1 MDLRRGRGGRAWSE
15 EEVARQEMRKARRR
29 WQELRP
35 GAQSSKLD
43 RFRIF
48 SSTFSQVGNGHEGE
62 GGGDGKAGR
71 GDAGEFLSKTFHL
84 EKTLKTL
91 RKFTGCG

>member
-1 MDLRRGRGGRAWSE
+1 MDLTRGRGGRAWSVG
-15 EEVARQEMRKARRR
+15 VARLVTRKARRR

-35 GAQSSKLD
+35 GARSSKLD
-43 RFRIF
+43 RFGIF

-71 GDAGEFLSKTFHL
+71 GDAGEFLSETFRL
-84 EKTLKTL
+84 E
-91 RKFTGCG
+91 R